1 MAWQG
6 KPKFDCVQYG
16 LNGNNWGV
24 DVSDKNLDLEQ
35 LSFEQALAELE
46 KIVEQM
52 EGNTLALEQSI
63 KVYERGAALAMIC
76 QQKLDSASQQVQV
89 LQDNLL
95 RPLTSAEQG

>member
-1 MAWQG
+1 M
-6 KPKFDCVQYG
+6 
-16 LNGNNWGV
+16 
-24 DVSDKNLDLEQ
+24 SDKNLDLEQ